1 LTGVPA
7 FSARFFSARS
17 IAINTKSTIMNET
30 EVIEVVREGILV
42 SLKIGGPFMLLSL
55 VIGLVISLFQALT
68 QIQEQTLTFVPKL
81 VIIFGAMILLAP
93 FMLAS
98 LSEYTLQL
106 ADRIIGLGMN

>member
-30 EVIEVVREGILV
+30 EVIEVVREGIL
-42 SLKIGGPFMLLSL
+42 
-55 VIGLVISLFQALT
+55 QALT

>member
-68 QIQEQTLTFVPKL
+68 QIQEQT
-81 VIIFGAMILLAP
+81 MILLAP

>member
-42 SLKIGGPFMLLSL
+42 SLKIGG
-55 VIGLVISLFQALT
+55 
-68 QIQEQTLTFVPKL
+68 
-81 VIIFGAMILLAP
+81 
-93 FMLAS
+93 
-98 LSEYTLQL
+98 
-106 ADRIIGLGMN
+106 